1 MECVM
6 ELPPRPQLME
16 FRDVFGNT
24 NTNAYYTALGAWERL
39 CKLIIEK
46 EKS

>member
-1 MECVM
+1 MN
-6 ELPPRPQLME
+6 LPPRPQLSE
-16 FRDVFGNT
+16 FRIFDDQY